1 MKLVVT
7 VREAVVGTLLAY
19 PPRVAVVGTSLA
31 YPPREAANFSIIRVC
46 NHAPLRL
53 PKLQDC
59 KLLTL
64 IFKMGQGAC
73 RFCFCL

>member
-7 VREAVVGTLLAY
+7 VREAVMGM
-19 PPRVAVVGTSLA
+19 SLA
-31 YPPREAANFSIIRVC
+31 YLPREAATSSVIEVC

-53 PKLQDC
+53 PKLRDL